1 MFGKVRKDA
10 RKGNIAGME
19 TGTTGTLYIVSAAS
33 GAGKTSLLRAL
44 MARDDRLCFS
54 VSHTT
59 RQPRPG
65 ERDGHDYYFVDD
77 AGFQA
82 LVEAD
87 AFLEHA
93 RVFDR
98 RYGTSWAAIDADL
111 AAGRDVLVE
120 IDWQGARQIRERIPG
135 CASVFILPP
144 SRSALEARL
153 RARGQDSDDVIESR
167 MAAAVSEMS
176 HCHEYDFIVWNDDFA
191 VALADLEAIIRAK
204 RLQVGYQLSVHAE
217 ALSALTGLDKPPV

>member
-1 MFGKVRKDA
+1 
-10 RKGNIAGME
+10 ME

-44 MARDDRLCFS
+44 MERDDRLCFS

-87 AFLEHA
+87 AFVEHA

-98 RYGTSWAAIDADL
+98 RYGTSRAAIEEDL

-120 IDWQGARQIRERIPG
+120 IDWQGARQIRERMPG
-135 CASVFILPP
+135 CVSIFVLPP
-144 SRSALEARL
+144 SRAALEERL
-153 RARGQDSDDVIESR
+153 RGRGGDSDDVIESR

-176 HCHEYDFIVWNDDFA
+176 HCREYDYIVWNDDFA
-191 VALADLEAIIRAK
+191 VALADLEAVIRAR
-204 RLQVGYQLSVHAE
+204 RLHVEHQLSMHGE
-217 ALSALTGLDKPPV
+217 ALSGLTGVDDPGP

>member
-1 MFGKVRKDA
+1 MKVRKKTA
-10 RKGNIAGME
+10 QGSIIGMN

-44 MARDDRLCFS
+44 MERDERLVIS

-65 ERDGHDYYFVDD
+65 ERSGHDYHFVDD
-77 AGFQA
+77 AEF
-82 LVEAD
+82 LRLIEAD

-98 RYGTSWAAIDADL
+98 RYGTTYAAVQADL

-120 IDWQGARQIRERIPG
+120 IDWQGARQIRERLPNTVSI
-135 CASVFILPP
+135 FILPP
-144 SRSALEARL
+144 SRDALERRL
-153 RARGQDSDDVIESR
+153 RRRGQDSNEVIAAR
-167 MAAAVSEMS
+167 MAAAMDEMS
-176 HCHEYDFIVWNDDFA
+176 HCAEYDYLVWNDVFDT
-191 VALADLEAIIRAK
+191 ALVDLEAIVRSR
-204 RLQVGYQLSVHAE
+204 RLHLAHQLRVHAD
-217 ALSALTGLDKPPV
+217 ALAALTDGAVSGD